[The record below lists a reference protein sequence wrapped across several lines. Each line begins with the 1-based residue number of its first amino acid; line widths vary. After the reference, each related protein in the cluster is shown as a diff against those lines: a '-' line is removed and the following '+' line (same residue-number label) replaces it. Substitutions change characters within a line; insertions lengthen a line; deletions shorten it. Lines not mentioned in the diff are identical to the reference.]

1 MKPLLLPALT
11 GQFGQWRYY
20 QVVMCV
26 GDIVEN
32 FGNFMQ
38 PNYRIKTV
46 EEVEEIY
53 SRKGVSYLLQRE
65 FDKKRLGPIKSY
77 ILSQPDKYLNNLT
90 VAIFGGSP
98 DWQPIDVEPALAAL
112 EADEETS
119 ASFRDSFGAI
129 RLSGLE
135 TLFVLDGQHRLKGL
149 REAIL
154 VKPELAEERIS
165 ITLII
170 HESTDIGRK
179 RTRRLF
185 STINRHAKPVS
196 KGENILLD
204 EDDLSAIITRS
215 LIEDYPLLKGKQ
227 AIAQNKTANLYQN
240 QYDSALTTVLAVY
253 GITEVLIKAADI
265 YENPKV
271 RIRPTD
277 EIIEVETAKVFAFW
291 NTFFDLFPLAGKFIK
306 GNKTVGLTRNEGGP
320 FYLRPIGQKVVADL
334 YQALTESKQLDFIQ
348 FITEIPADIKDGFW
362 RFILW
367 NPFKETVLQN
377 ESLAKSYLFYHFG
390 LSQSKTALAALNKN
404 YAKNAGDAK
413 LKIGNSLNLIEK
425 HSQKGAS

>member
-20 QVVMCV
+20 QVVMRV

-46 EEVEEIY
+46 EEVDEIY
-53 SRKGVSYLLQRE
+53 SREGVSELLQRA
-65 FDKKRLGPIKSY
+65 FDPKRLGPIKSY
-77 ILSQPDKYLNNLT
+77 IVSQPDKYLNNLT

-98 DWQPIDVEPALAAL
+98 DWQPIDVEPALATL
-112 EADEETS
+112 NADEETTQ
-119 ASFRDSFGAI
+119 AFQDSFGAI
-129 RLSGLE
+129 RLTGYE

-154 VKPELAEERIS
+154 DKPEIGQEQIA

-170 HESTDIGRK
+170 HDSSELGRK

-204 EDDLSAIITRS
+204 EDDLSAIITRR
-215 LIEDYPLLKGKQ
+215 LIEDFPLLKGRQ
-227 AIAQNKTANLYQN
+227 AIAQNKTANLYKN
-240 QYDSALTTVLAVY
+240 QYDFAITTVLAVY
-253 GITEVLIKAADI
+253 GINEVLLDAEAI

-277 EIIEVETAKVFAFW
+277 EVIEEETAQVFSFW
-291 NTFFDLFPLAGKFIK
+291 NKFFELFPLAVKFVK
-306 GNKTVGLTRNEGGP
+306 GSKAVGLTRSEGGP
-320 FYLRPIGQKVVADL
+320 FYLRPIGQQIVADL
-334 YQALTESKQLDFIQ
+334 YQALRISDQLSNMEL
-348 FITEIPADIKDGFW
+348 ITKIPANIEDPFW
-362 RFILW
+362 KFILW
-367 NPFKETVLQN
+367 NPTKETVLQN

-390 LSQSKTALAALNKN
+390 LQQSKATIIAMHEN
-404 YAKNAGDAK
+404 YGKNAGDAK
-413 LKIGNSLNLIEK
+413 LKVGPSLNLMSK
-425 HSQKGAS
+425 HS

>member
-1 MKPLLLPALT
+1 MTPLLLPALT

-20 QVVMCV
+20 QVVMRV
-26 GDIVEN
+26 GEIVEN

-65 FDKKRLGPIKSY
+65 FDIKRLIPLKTY
-77 ILSQPDKYLNNLT
+77 ITSQPDKYLNNLT

-98 DWQPIDVEPALAAL
+98 DWQPIDVEPALTAL
-112 EADEETS
+112 KADEDTAE
-119 ASFRDSFGAI
+119 SFRDTFGAV
-129 RLSGLE
+129 RLSGYE

-154 VKPELAEERIS
+154 DKPELENEQIA

-170 HESTDIGRK
+170 HISTDAGRK

-215 LIEDYPLLKGKQ
+215 LIEDYPLIKGKQ

-240 QYDSALTTVLAVY
+240 QFETALTTVLAVY
-253 GITEVLIKAADI
+253 EINEVLLKEDEI
-265 YENPKV
+265 YVNPKV

-277 EIIEVETAKVFAFW
+277 DIIEAETKKVFAFW
-291 NTFFDLFPLAGKFIK
+291 DKFFELFPLAVKFVK
-306 GNKTVGLTRNEGGP
+306 GDKSIGLSRNGGGP
-320 FYLRPIGQKVVADL
+320 FYMRPIGQKIVVDL
-334 YQALTESKQLDFIQ
+334 YQILYESNQLDLISLVAK
-348 FITEIPADIKDGFW
+348 IPADVQNKFW
-362 RFILW
+362 HFILW
-367 NPFKETVLQN
+367 NPVKKTVLQN

-390 LSQSKTALAALNKN
+390 LPQSKVVIKALNDN
-404 YAKNAGDAK
+404 YAKNAGDTS
-413 LKIGNSLNLIEK
+413 LRIGPSLNLISK
-425 HSQKGAS
+425 NS